1 MELSSINKDYKP
13 QWPPGSK
20 EEEELLKK
28 LQLKDMETKSRNPK
42 IQDVWKGRD
51 GTLYKSPLARDVF
64 DLLNDKKKKPDAHS
78 DSAKWTS
85 DFKIKPN
92 YDPSTRK
99 NGGKRRKKRTRK
111 RRKKRTRKRHK
122 KRTHKRHK
130 KRTHKRHKKRT
141 HKRHKKTRKHKKQ

>member
-130 KRTHKRHKKRT
+130 KRTHKRHKK
-141 HKRHKKTRKHKKQ
+141 TRKHKKQ

>member
-1 MELSSINKDYKP
+1 MELSSRNKNYRP

-20 EEEELLKK
+20 EEEELLKN
-28 LQLKDMETKSRNPK
+28 LQLKDIKTKSRDPK

-51 GTLYKSPLARDVF
+51 GTLYDSPLARDVF

-111 RRKKRTRKRHK
+111 RRKKRTRKNVK
-122 KRTHKRHK
+122 
-130 KRTHKRHKKRT
+130 
-141 HKRHKKTRKHKKQ
+141 